1 MFLEDG
7 EMPWNALS
15 FITGEVSLHNIGNSN
30 YYIINW
36 ILKEVINNLIKLIF
50 NFKACYL
57 VNEDNEEIDL
67 KFS

>member
-1 MFLEDG
+1 
-7 EMPWNALS
+7 MPWNALS
-15 FITGEVSLHNIGNSN
+15 FITGEVSLIIGNNN

-57 VNEDNEEIDL
+57 VNEEIDL

>member
-15 FITGEVSLHNIGNSN
+15 FITGEVSLIIGNSN

>member
-15 FITGEVSLHNIGNSN
+15 FITGEVSLIIGNNN

-36 ILKEVINNLIKLIF
+36 ILKEVINNMIKLIF